1 MKYEVMETSCKL
13 TLIDAA
19 DLTKQESELL
29 TKAHEAAAKAYAP
42 YSGFR
47 VGSAVRLKSGQI
59 VMGSNQENIAYPS
72 GLCGERV
79 ALFAAGAQ
87 FPDEEIEAL
96 AVVSPSPVAVEKA
109 FLPCGGC
116 RQVILESET
125 RQSTKIKILLQV
137 RNEVVLVSES
147 AINLIPFAFNVK
159 NGALRADNH

>member
-96 AVVSPSPVAVEKA
+96 APVAVEKA